1 MLKKYPLKWLK
12 WTHLKGVHHA
22 GVPSREVSQPRIRS
36 FYHDEGMIKVIT
48 GVRRCGKSC
57 IMLSIADELRDS
69 GIPDENIAFIDLD
82 LRINRKVKTPDALEE
97 LIDRTVS
104 PDAQGTKYLF
114 IDEIQNV
121 RGFEELVNGY
131 RTDGGWS
138 IFITGSNSYLLSG
151 ELATKLTGRYLE
163 FEVFTLD
170 FAEYLGM
177 KRYLGKEVS
186 SNLSQEFAEYIRIGG
201 FPKSVEYDGEQD
213 KRSYVQG
220 VVQEIFEK
228 DVKRSNKIRNVSVFN
243 AVHDYLINNFGA
255 TTSLKNLLEHFNRV
269 EKVSIKRETLNRY
282 IQILVDAKIIYRCQ
296 RFDMK
301 SRKSLARDEKYY
313 LADLGLY
320 FAMNT
325 DARINYGPALEN
337 VTYQYLRSL
346 GYMMSVGRIGT
357 LECDFVARRAFG
369 EYFYIQVAMTIADRA
384 TENREYRPFEKIT
397 DSYPRYLF
405 TLDPLLQ
412 QREGVRHLNL
422 MKFIASG
429 GDLVSSN

>member
-1 MLKKYPLKWLK
+1 MQVYRREKYL
-12 WTHLKGVHHA
+12 
-22 GVPSREVSQPRIRS
+22 SRIRS

-57 IMLSIADELRDS
+57 IMLSIADELREL
-69 GIPDENIAFIDLD
+69 GVPDENIVFLDLD
-82 LRINRKVKTPDALEE
+82 LRANRKIKTPDALEE
-97 LIDRTVS
+97 LIDRTA
-104 PDAQGTKYLF
+104 PPGTQGTKYLF

-121 RGFEELVNGY
+121 RGFEELINGY

-186 SNLSQEFAEYIRIGG
+186 SNLAQEFPEYIRLGG
-201 FPKSVEYDGEQD
+201 FPKAVEYDDERD
-213 KRSYVQG
+213 KRAYVQG

-243 AVHDYLINNFGA
+243 AVRDYLINNFGA
-255 TTSLKNLLEHFNRV
+255 TTSLKNLLEHFNKV
-269 EKVSIKRETLNRY
+269 EKVPIKRETLNRY

-301 SRKSLARDEKYY
+301 SRKSLMRDEKYY
-313 LADLGLY
+313 LADLGFY
-320 FAMNT
+320 FALNT

-346 GYMMSVGRIGT
+346 GYMISVGRIGN

-369 EYFYIQVAMTIADRA
+369 EYFYIQVAMTIADHA
-384 TENREYRPFEKIT
+384 TEDREYRPFEKIT

-422 MKFIASG
+422 MEFIASG

>member
-1 MLKKYPLKWLK
+1 MQVYHREKYL
-12 WTHLKGVHHA
+12 
-22 GVPSREVSQPRIRS
+22 SRIRS

-201 FPKSVEYDGEQD
+201 FPKSVEYDSEQD

-243 AVHDYLINNFGA
+243 AVRDYLINNFGA

-422 MKFIASG
+422 MEFIVSG

>member
-1 MLKKYPLKWLK
+1 MQVYRREKYL
-12 WTHLKGVHHA
+12 
-22 GVPSREVSQPRIRS
+22 SRIRS

-57 IMLSIADELRDS
+57 IMLSIADELREL
-69 GIPDENIAFIDLD
+69 GVPDENIVFLDLD
-82 LRINRKVKTPDALEE
+82 LRANRKIKTPDALEE
-97 LIDRTVS
+97 LIDRTA
-104 PDAQGTKYLF
+104 PPGTQGTKYLF

-121 RGFEELVNGY
+121 RGFEELINGY

-186 SNLSQEFAEYIRIGG
+186 SNLAQEFTEYIRLGG
-201 FPKSVEYDGEQD
+201 FPKAVEYDDERD
-213 KRSYVQG
+213 KRAYVQG

-243 AVHDYLINNFGA
+243 AVRDYLINNFGA
-255 TTSLKNLLEHFNRV
+255 TTSLKNLLEHFNKV
-269 EKVSIKRETLNRY
+269 EKVPIKRETLNRY

-301 SRKSLARDEKYY
+301 SRKSLMRDEKYY
-313 LADLGLY
+313 LADLGFY
-320 FAMNT
+320 FALNT

-346 GYMMSVGRIGT
+346 GYMMSVGRIGN

-384 TENREYRPFEKIT
+384 TEDREYRPFEKIT

-422 MKFIASG
+422 MEFIATG

>member
-1 MLKKYPLKWLK
+1 MQVYRREKYL
-12 WTHLKGVHHA
+12 G
-22 GVPSREVSQPRIRS
+22 RIRS
-36 FYHDEGMIKVIT
+36 FCHDEGMIKVIT

-177 KRYLGKEVS
+177 KRHFGKEVS
-186 SNLSQEFAEYIRIGG
+186 SNLLQEFAEYIRLGG
-201 FPKSVEYDGEQD
+201 FPKSVEYDSEQG

-243 AVHDYLINNFGA
+243 AVRDYLINNFGA

-269 EKVSIKRETLNRY
+269 EKVPIKRETLNRY

-422 MKFIASG
+422 MEFIASG
-429 GDLVSSN
+429 GNLVSTD

>member
-1 MLKKYPLKWLK
+1 
-12 WTHLKGVHHA
+12 
-22 GVPSREVSQPRIRS
+22 
-36 FYHDEGMIKVIT
+36 MIKVIT

-243 AVHDYLINNFGA
+243 AVRDYLINNFGA

>member
-1 MLKKYPLKWLK
+1 
-12 WTHLKGVHHA
+12 
-22 GVPSREVSQPRIRS
+22 
-36 FYHDEGMIKVIT
+36 MIKVIT

-228 DVKRSNKIRNVSVFN
+228 DVKRSNKIRNVLVFN
-243 AVHDYLINNFGA
+243 AVRDYLINNFGA